1 MYKIVS
7 DGDTCK
13 GKHGDVSF
21 KQGDQGDSPK
31 HKSLSKG

>member
-13 GKHGDVSF
+13 GKDGDVSAILI
-21 KQGDQGDSPK
+21 GWSRELPK
-31 HKSLSKG
+31 AQIF